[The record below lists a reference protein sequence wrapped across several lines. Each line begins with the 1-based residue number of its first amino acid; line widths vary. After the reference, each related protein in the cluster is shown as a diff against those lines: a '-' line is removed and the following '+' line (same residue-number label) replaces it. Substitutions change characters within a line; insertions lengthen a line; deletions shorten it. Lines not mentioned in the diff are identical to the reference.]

1 MHHLRHLTAAICT
14 VAASAVLTAQNKAKP
29 SAGTAEAEPAVPTAH
44 ESAIGMAM
52 GMMTASILAARG
64 FPKTEGWTDEF
75 DETKLPNRTP
85 AWWQHKKDELTASFV
100 DYTDVSR
107 TVDEMF
113 TSTRRGLDK
122 AAGAAQLEVLA
133 FEHDSQAFVGDGA
146 WTWIAGDKKLVT
158 QTIARAVSLGD
169 LQFQL
174 RGSRRLAKKPRD
186 AAAIGKELLV
196 TQQRFAAAFD
206 AMLTVQVWNDTS
218 EQRAGEPPREFTI
231 AGSSFRLTLPHLPGW
246 SPEAGYEPT
255 AAAAWTHAASERRA
269 ELDVFYRPG
278 KHTGQPDLPAPSAAD
293 PKTRLTAATTVQAGA
308 LWFRFAIS
316 APRGADDAAN
326 ATLGRELEALVAE
339 FALAK

>member
-1 MHHLRHLTAAICT
+1 MHHLRHLTAALFT
-14 VAASAVLTAQNKAKP
+14 LVTSAMLTAQNKAKP
-29 SAGTAEAEPAVPTAH
+29 SAGKPDAEPAAPTAH

-52 GMMTASILAARG
+52 GMMTASILSTRG
-64 FPKTEGWTDEF
+64 FPKADGWTGEF

-85 AWWQHKKDELTASFV
+85 ASWRHEKDDLTASFL

-113 TSTRRGLDK
+113 ASTRRGLDK
-122 AAGAAQLEVLA
+122 AAGAGQLEVLA

-146 WTWIAGDKKLVT
+146 WTWIGGDKKHVT
-158 QTIARAVSLGD
+158 QTVARAVSLGD

-186 AAAIGKELLV
+186 AAAIAKELLV
-196 TQQRFAAAFD
+196 TQQRFAAALD

-218 EQRAGEPPREFTI
+218 EQRAGAPPREFPI
-231 AGSSFRLTLPHLPGW
+231 AGGSYRLTLPHLPGW

-255 AAAAWTHAASERRA
+255 AAATWTHAASERRA

-278 KHTGQPDLPAPSAAD
+278 EHTGQPDLPAPGAAD
-293 PKTRLTAATTVQAGA
+293 PKKRLTAATTVQAGA

-326 ATLGRELEALVAE
+326 AALRAQLEALVAE